1 LSYQRNQLWANPV
14 ALWQDTVDKSPNRS
28 RPHFQL
34 AFAQTQAGQC
44 QSAVQQ
50 YEMVSKLER
59 PDSRLLVD
67 WALAEDCALKTD
79 SAIARLKQAAQM
91 DPSAHVYSLLGMM
104 YGKQGKVQESLE
116 ALATGE
122 KLNPNYEMIFVY
134 RGNDYFTLGEYAKA
148 AEEFKRAVAINPL
161 NQGAANGLQLAQKQL
176 RAKQ

>member
-1 LSYQRNQLWANPV
+1 
-14 ALWQDTVDKSPNRS
+14 
-28 RPHFQL
+28 
-34 AFAQTQAGQC
+34 
-44 QSAVQQ
+44 
-50 YEMVSKLER
+50 
-59 PDSRLLVD
+59 
-67 WALAEDCALKTD
+67 
-79 SAIARLKQAAQM
+79 
-91 DPSAHVYSLLGMM
+91 MM